1 MDKATGQIKVEK
13 GERVIFLSPT
23 EHVLGKQTNE
33 AVEVNREQAVLVL
46 SKDNGQHRLITEEG
60 VFFPGPY
67 EEILEVRPLIHVEPH
82 EAVAIRDDQGSFSF
96 HIGSDG
102 NGTGTA
108 FFLPPHNKVMTMQ
121 WSSGSIAGK

>member
-1 MDKATGQIKVEK
+1 MDKATGKIKVEH
-13 GERVIFLSPT
+13 GEKVIFLSPT
-23 EHVLGKQTNE
+23 EHVLGEQTNQ

-46 SKDNGQHRLITEEG
+46 SKETGQHRLVTEKG

-67 EEILEVRPLIHVEPH
+67 EEILEIRKLIFVEPH
-82 EAVAIRDDQGSFSF
+82 EAVAVRDDQGSFSF

-108 FFLPPHNKVMTMQ
+108 FFL
-121 WSSGSIAGK
+121 